1 MRVVMD
7 MGIFVSAL
15 IRKQGTTGV
24 VLRALR
30 DGRFTAI
37 YTTGIVVE
45 IIDVLGWAKFRAK
58 YHIEPDD
65 ITALVNLIRLRGEL
79 VTPTQKVTV
88 CRDPKDDKFL
98 EAALAAQ
105 TDCIVSGDAD
115 LLVLNPFEEIPILR
129 PAEFFGRIMKS
140 FIDAVNEVTR
150 ERAQSYLKPEH
161 QERVADAYHA
171 FKDVEGF
178 AKGSIR

>member
-1 MRVVMD
+1 MRAVIDTGVL
-7 MGIFVSAL
+7 VSAL
-15 IRKQGTTGV
+15 IRKQGTTGDALCV
-24 VLRALR
+24 RALR

-37 YTTGIVVE
+37 YTTDIIVE
-45 IIDVLGWAKFRAK
+45 IIDVLGRPDFRSK

-79 VTPTQKVTV
+79 VADPARKVTA

-115 LLVLNPFEEIPILR
+115 LLDMTAFEEIPILR
-129 PAEFFGRIMKS
+129 PAEFLAR
-140 FIDAVNEVTR
+140 
-150 ERAQSYLKPEH
+150 L
-161 QERVADAYHA
+161 
-171 FKDVEGF
+171 
-178 AKGSIR
+178 

>member
-1 MRVVMD
+1 MCAVIDTGV
-7 MGIFVSAL
+7 FVSAL
-15 IRKQGTTGV
+15 ICRQGTTGD
-24 VLRALR
+24 VLRVLR

-37 YTTGIVVE
+37 YTTDIVVE
-45 IIDVLGWAKFRAK
+45 IIDVLGREKFRAK

-79 VTPTQKVTV
+79 VTPARKVTA

-98 EAALAAQ
+98 DAALAAQ

-129 PAEFFGRIMKS
+129 PAQFFAR
-140 FIDAVNEVTR
+140 
-150 ERAQSYLKPEH
+150 
-161 QERVADAYHA
+161 
-171 FKDVEGF
+171 
-178 AKGSIR
+178 